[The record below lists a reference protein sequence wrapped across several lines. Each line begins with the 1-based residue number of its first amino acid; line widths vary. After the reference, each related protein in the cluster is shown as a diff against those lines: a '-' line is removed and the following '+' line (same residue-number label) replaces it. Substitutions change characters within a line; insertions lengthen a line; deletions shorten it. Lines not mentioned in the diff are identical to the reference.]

1 MPTIREISFVWP
13 TLNTIIRNDAAAP
26 ILSAQ
31 RRTAFVSLHAKLRP
45 VVETAIPNETA
56 RLLATIPG
64 GVKDKTD
71 KAKFETDLA
80 KFKDGDAGV
89 NLNNNEDA
97 IFDALLYIA
106 LANGYTDFPLIPEP
120 TAAATAVIG
129 IPRKQ

>member
-1 MPTIREISFVWP
+1 MLTIREISFVWP
-13 TLNTIIRNDAAAP
+13 SLNTIIRNDATAP

-45 VVETAIPNETA
+45 VVETTIPTEIA
-56 RLLATIPG
+56 RLLAAIPG

-80 KFKDGDAGV
+80 RFKDGDAGV
-89 NLNNNEDA
+89 NLNSSEDA
-97 IFDALLYIA
+97 VFDALLYIA

-120 TAAATAVIG
+120 TAAAIAGIG
-129 IPRKQ
+129 TPRKQ